1 MKTKK
6 EVSYSLQLLIQLQKL
21 SSHTRDSGF
30 ALLMASVMS
39 ILIFSMLTIYLFSGR
54 LSRSTSNAMVDA
66 GSTFYAAESELNK
79 RANDMRLK
87 VGNFTRPSGTR
98 PFDSAPI
105 NAPPGQHIA
114 AMMQSCIN
122 PPAVSATVPF
132 PRGSGDFACVQNDTI
147 YSESVATGSAGASD
161 NQTTNISSGL
171 KTSTNIKYKSYSF
184 VQDLSPPTIAL
195 TIIPPNNNFAG
206 LRSTDYTYRVYST
219 AIKQADGA
227 TDVSAQSMLQMQ
239 FTDRFIPIFQF
250 AAFYNGNLEIT
261 SSPPMTI
268 NGPVHSNSGIY
279 LAPGNLLTFNG
290 NVSYVNSI
298 NRSLLN
304 RATHSRTG
312 SLISFLGGNGYT
324 GAPAACN
331 GLSDGCVSG
340 LEAWTGTAFPIPIS
354 AADLTRTNGSVSRTN
369 VLRLPPT
376 GFLSK
381 QIGTRAAG
389 VYWTK
394 ADLRV
399 DFDPLNTTRPTFG
412 ISRMNQNNDPPTTI
426 ESFNTDVIDSL
437 QKPVMLRLRP
447 TTIAGVVNADET
459 TRRFSEVI
467 RLCPRL
473 AFNAATPG
481 DEPTTVAEAIPTTV
495 PAALSGLTQPDKNS
509 VVTALQLAIA
519 QTPPAGPT
527 NSDTSLEFNR
537 MRAPATGQLGANFIS
552 ALATALP
559 SLSLTAR
566 TNIANSNL
574 NDIAALPTTGSGSA
588 STAGGANGSS
598 GGCFLPPPM
607 QITQQY
613 DKREGNIRN
622 GNMWI
627 LQSNIKSLTA
637 WNRDGVHGSGLLSTS
652 NKLFT
657 RKDPA
662 TLAAADQLPNNDSGV
677 NVSGANC
684 DYDCLGLGSVDGSRS
699 VSGVS
704 TTSQGGLVWHYS
716 LINRLAPYDY
726 ASNPSD
732 PQATPPVVA
741 NRSNT
746 LGMSQYGFAFS
757 GGARLPGALT
767 VVSDQAMY
775 IQGDYNNPRS
785 VLGVVSATDP
795 LDRNSTAATAN
806 RINGAGG
813 TNPAEKE
820 KRPAAI
826 LGDTAIVLS
835 NRCSD
840 DNFKINCLLNLPF
853 STMTLANSTVMR
865 AAVLAGTEA
874 TVSATETSGGLNN
887 FLSFRE
893 SWNGSTIKYR
903 GSMVSKGIPTEF
915 NGPFL
920 PGCSG
925 FCSGTFTYFFPP
937 ARDFGFD
944 TDFNSVEGL
953 PPLTPNVNILIQ
965 RVYKRDYDATNR
977 N

>member
-21 SSHTRDSGF
+21 SSRTKDSGF

-54 LSRSTSNAMVDA
+54 LSRATSNAMIDA

-79 RANDMRLK
+79 RANDMRSK
-87 VGNFTRPSGTR
+87 VGNFSRPSGNR
-98 PFDSAPI
+98 PFDSAPV
-105 NAPPGQHIA
+105 NAPAGQHIA

-122 PPAVSATVPF
+122 PPAVSAAVPF
-132 PRGSGDFACVQNDTI
+132 PRGSGDFACVQNDTV
-147 YSESVATGSAGASD
+147 YSESVATGSVGAG
-161 NQTTNISSGL
+161 NEITTNISSGL

-195 TIIPPNNNFAG
+195 TVIPPNNNFAG
-206 LRSTDYTYRVYST
+206 LRSTDYLYRVYST

-227 TDVSAQSMLQMQ
+227 TDVSAQAMLQMQ

-268 NGPVHSNSGIY
+268 NGPVHSNAGIY

-304 RATHSRTG
+304 QATHQNNG
-312 SLISFLGGNGYT
+312 SLISFMGGNGYT
-324 GAPAACN
+324 DAPGTCN
-331 GLSDGCVSG
+331 SVVAGCVSG
-340 LEAWTGTAFPIPIS
+340 TQAWTGAAFPIPIS
-354 AADLTRTNGSVSRTN
+354 AVDLARTNGSVNRTN

-381 QIGTRAAG
+381 QIGARPAG

-399 DFDPLNTTRPTFG
+399 DFDPLNATRPTFG
-412 ISRMNQNNDPPTTI
+412 ISRMNQDTDPPTTI
-426 ESFNTDVIDSL
+426 ENFNADVIDSL

-447 TTIAGVVNADET
+447 TTNANET
-459 TRRFSEVI
+459 TKRFSEVI
-467 RLCPRL
+467 RLCPKL
-473 AFNAATPG
+473 TFDAVAPG
-481 DEPTTVAEAIPTTV
+481 DEPTTVAAAIPTAV
-495 PAALSGLTQPDKNS
+495 PAALSALTQADKNS
-509 VVTALQLAIA
+509 VVVALQLAIT
-519 QTPPAGPT
+519 QTLPASPT
-527 NSDTSLEFNR
+527 NPDTSLVFNR
-537 MRAPATGQLGANFIS
+537 MQAPATGQLRTNFVN

-559 SLSLTAR
+559 SLSSTVR

-574 NDIAALPTTGSGSA
+574 NDIAALTTTGTGSA
-588 STAGGANGSS
+588 SSAGGANGSS
-598 GGCFLPPPM
+598 GGCFLPAPM

-637 WNRDGVHGSGLLSTS
+637 WNRDGVYGSGLLSTS

-657 RKDPA
+657 RKDVA
-662 TLAAADQLPNNDSGV
+662 TLAAADQLPDNDSGV
-677 NVSGANC
+677 NVLGANC
-684 DYDCLGLGSVDGSRS
+684 DYDCLGLGSVDGTRNA
-699 VSGVS
+699 SGVS
-704 TTSQGGLVWHYS
+704 TTTQGGLVWHYS
-716 LINRLAPYDY
+716 LINRLAPYNY

-757 GGARLPGALT
+757 GGARLPGPLT

-775 IQGDYNNPRS
+775 VQGDYNNPRS
-785 VLGVVSATDP
+785 VPGVVSATDP

-813 TNPAEKE
+813 TNPPEKE

-826 LGDTAIVLS
+826 LGDSAIVLS
-835 NRCSD
+835 NSCSD

-853 STMTLANSTVMR
+853 STMNTASNTVMR

-874 TVSATETSGGLNN
+874 TVSAAETSGGLNN

-893 SWNGSTIKYR
+893 SWNGLTIKYR

-920 PGCSG
+920 PGCG
-925 FCSGTFTYFFPP
+925 GACGGTFTYFYPP

-953 PPLTPNVNILIQ
+953 PPLTPNVNLLLQ